1 MKGGSQGIKG
11 TKEKG
16 AFGKYRGDITQ
27 DREKTS
33 GQGKRDFNLV
43 KVDGCVKMLQ
53 GIKQDK
59 SDVGFSN

>member
-1 MKGGSQGIKG
+1 
-11 TKEKG
+11 
-16 AFGKYRGDITQ
+16 
-27 DREKTS
+27 
-33 GQGKRDFNLV
+33 V